1 MHRAQRAQAADPEGL
16 RAMRRGSVSVGLVGA
31 RGHVGSELLS
41 ILRRHPRL
49 SLAYA
54 VSRDW
59 AGRPIEGFAQG
70 QCFAALSP
78 EEAAARAADVVVL
91 ALPNGQ
97 AGPWIEA
104 LATHPPRL
112 ILDLSADHRFAA
124 DWVYGLPELTRASLR
139 NASRIA
145 NPGCYATAMQL
156 ALHPFR
162 ELLAQAPQCFGVSG
176 YSGAGTSPSPRNDPE
191 LLRDNLMPYQLTGHL
206 HEREVSHHLGH
217 PVQFFPHVAPFF
229 RGISITLNLTLSR
242 PIDLEEAVGRLRDAY
257 CDEPLIALYGTAIPW
272 IRQVVGR
279 PLAILGGVEVTD
291 GGRRLVLISVLDNL
305 LKGAASQAVQNL
317 NAALG
322 FPETLGLLE
331 EAG

>member
-1 MHRAQRAQAADPEGL
+1 MG
-16 RAMRRGSVSVGLVGA
+16 RGNVSVGLVGA
-31 RGHVGSELLS
+31 RGYVGGALLS

-59 AGRPIEGFAQG
+59 AGRPIEGFPDG
-70 QCFAALSP
+70 QCFEALSP
-78 EEAAARAADVVVL
+78 EEAAARAAEVVVL

-97 AGPWIEA
+97 SGPWIEA

-124 DWVYGLPELTRASLR
+124 DWVYGLPELKRASLA

-191 LLRDNLMPYQLTGHL
+191 LLRDNLMPYHLTGHL
-206 HEREVSHHLGH
+206 HEREVSHHLGR
-217 PVQFFPHVAPFF
+217 PVQFFPHVASFF

-242 PIDLEEAVGRLRDAY
+242 PIDLEEAVERLNQAY
-257 CDEPLIALYGTAIPW
+257 CSEPLIELHGTAIPW
-272 IRQVVGR
+272 IRHVVER
-279 PLAILGGVEVTD
+279 PLAILGGLAVAD
-291 GGRRLVLISVLDNL
+291 GGRRLVLVSVLDNL

-322 FPETLGLLE
+322 FPETLGLME
-331 EAG
+331 KAA